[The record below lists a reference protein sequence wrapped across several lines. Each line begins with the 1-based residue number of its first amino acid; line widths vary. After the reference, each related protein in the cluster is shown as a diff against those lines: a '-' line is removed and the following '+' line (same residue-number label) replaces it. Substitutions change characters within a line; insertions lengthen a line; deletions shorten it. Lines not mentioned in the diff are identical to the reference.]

1 MCTNSLGL
9 PWTRPQAC
17 VMNGPLLGIGVSPG
31 TAWPPEGCGSKPN
44 LVLASCPHLP
54 SLKSPRIRG

>member
-31 TAWPPEGCGSKPN
+31 TAWPFEDCEAKP
-44 LVLASCPHLP
+44 STCLP
-54 SLKSPRIRG
+54 LPPAIPQKPSN